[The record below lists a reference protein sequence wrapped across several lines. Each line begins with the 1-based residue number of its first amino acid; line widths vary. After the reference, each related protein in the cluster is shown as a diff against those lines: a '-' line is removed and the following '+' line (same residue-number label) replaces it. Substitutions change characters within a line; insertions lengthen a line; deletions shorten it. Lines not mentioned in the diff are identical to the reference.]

1 MGFKGSVDLDFGK
14 LVAAFAVCQN
24 WNACHDFYNHAMGL
38 IGVWIRNKLNDEQ
51 YILQLCQSHFQR
63 NQRELLCSV
72 RRGRGFAHC
81 HVSAT
86 TATRHQTG
94 RRAFLMNFI
103 VLHTD
108 KDEKWWTWFIRSAFF
123 PIYEAVC
130 VFRFL
135 VCIYGIPVWIST
147 VLLLRVS
154 THTYPWYTHTRA
166 HLHCR
171 VWIWSVVTVSVPRLL
186 TGQSTRWA
194 AMLNPYTSLLHFT
207 VIQYIH
213 LTTPHYTAPKNAL
226 PFNVEASSTVSSL
239 LSLRGKCPPHY
250 IYTELVCSPHL

>member
-1 MGFKGSVDLDFGK
+1 MRGK
-14 LVAAFAVCQN
+14 
-24 WNACHDFYNHAMGL
+24 HG
-38 IGVWIRNKLNDEQ
+38 
-51 YILQLCQSHFQR
+51 
-63 NQRELLCSV
+63 
-72 RRGRGFAHC
+72 GRGLHWLWSSQQVREDLHNWSKSDLPINWYFRPGCWLIIFLHDNSYLAHGG
-81 HVSAT
+81 
-86 TATRHQTG
+86 HQTG

-108 KDEKWWTWFIRSAFF
+108 KDEKFWMNLIYQKCFF
-123 PIYEAVC
+123 SIYEAVC

-154 THTYPWYTHTRA
+154 THTYPWHTHTRA

-194 AMLNPYTSLLHFT
+194 AMLNHTLHFFTSL
-207 VIQYIH
+207 
-213 LTTPHYTAPKNAL
+213 
-226 PFNVEASSTVSSL
+226 
-239 LSLRGKCPPHY
+239 
-250 IYTELVCSPHL
+250 